1 MNPRA
6 SNRRATRFRVSVLLW
21 VVAALTG
28 IHGASA
34 LAAEVGEPAPDFRL
48 KSTTGK
54 PIALSDYRGK
64 KNVVV
69 QFYVLDFTP
78 G

>member
-1 MNPRA
+1 MTPRKPVL
-6 SNRRATRFRVSVLLW
+6 RATLFQLSALLW
-21 VVAALTG
+21 AVAALTG
-28 IHGASA
+28 LHRSSA
-34 LAAEVGEPAPDFRL
+34 RAAEVGEPAPDFRL

-54 PIALSDYRGK
+54 PIALSDYRRK

-69 QFYVLDFTP
+69 RFYVLDFTP

>member
-1 MNPRA
+1 MNPRKPVL
-6 SNRRATRFRVSVLLW
+6 RATRLRLFAFLW
-21 VVAALTG
+21 IFAALA
-28 IHGASA
+28 IFHGASA

>member
-1 MNPRA
+1 MTPRKPVL
-6 SNRRATRFRVSVLLW
+6 RATLLQLSALLW
-21 VVAALTG
+21 AVAALTG
-28 IHGASA
+28 LHGGSA
-34 LAAEVGEPAPDFRL
+34 LAAEVGDPAPDFRL
-48 KSTTGK
+48 KSTTGR

>member
-1 MNPRA
+1 MNPRK
-6 SNRRATRFRVSVLLW
+6 RDLRATLLRLFTLLW
-21 VVAALTG
+21 VFAALPVLQGT
-28 IHGASA
+28 SA
-34 LAAEVGEPAPDFRL
+34 LAVEVGDAAPDFRL

>member
-1 MNPRA
+1 MKWLTPLRYVQGA
-6 SNRRATRFRVSVLLW
+6 AVRTVLL
-21 VVAALTG
+21 ACLFLILIGGSSAFAL
-28 IHGASA
+28 
-34 LAAEVGEPAPDFRL
+34 EVGQGAPDFRL

-54 PIALSDYRGK
+54 PVALKDYRGK
-64 KNVVV
+64 KNVVI

>member
-1 MNPRA
+1 MNPRKPVL
-6 SNRRATRFRVSVLLW
+6 RATLLRLSALLW
-21 VVAALTG
+21 IFAALAVF
-28 IHGASA
+28 HGASA
-34 LAAEVGEPAPDFRL
+34 LAAEVGDPAPDFRL

>member
-1 MNPRA
+1 MNPRKPVL
-6 SNRRATRFRVSVLLW
+6 RATLLRLSAFLW
-21 VVAALTG
+21 ILAALAVF
-28 IHGASA
+28 HGPSA
-34 LAAEVGEPAPDFRL
+34 LAVEVGDPAPDFRL

-64 KNVVV
+64 KVVVV

>member
-1 MNPRA
+1 MTPRKPVL
-6 SNRRATRFRVSVLLW
+6 RATLLQLSALLW
-21 VVAALTG
+21 AVAALTG
-28 IHGASA
+28 LHGSSA
-34 LAAEVGEPAPDFRL
+34 LAAEVGDPAPDFRL
-48 KSTTGK
+48 KSTTGR
-54 PIALSDYRGK
+54 PIALSDYWGK

>member
-1 MNPRA
+1 MGLPPSPPRWG
-6 SNRRATRFRVSVLLW
+6 T
-21 VVAALTG
+21 
-28 IHGASA
+28 
-34 LAAEVGEPAPDFRL
+34 PAPDFRL
-48 KSTTGK
+48 KSTTGR

>member
-1 MNPRA
+1 MKWLSRLRSLERA
-6 SNRRATRFRVSVLLW
+6 PAK
-21 VVAALTG
+21 AALFG
-28 IHGASA
+28 CLFLILIGVSSA
-34 LAAEVGEPAPDFRL
+34 FALEVGQVAPDFRL

-54 PIALSDYRGK
+54 PVGLSDYRGK
-64 KNVVV
+64 KNVVL

>member
-1 MNPRA
+1 MTPRKPVL
-6 SNRRATRFRVSVLLW
+6 RATLLGGSALLW
-21 VVAALTG
+21 IFAALAVL
-28 IHGASA
+28 HGSSA
-34 LAAEVGEPAPDFRL
+34 LAAEVGDPAPDFRL
-48 KSTTGK
+48 KSTTGR

-69 QFYVLDFTP
+69 QFYVLDFPP